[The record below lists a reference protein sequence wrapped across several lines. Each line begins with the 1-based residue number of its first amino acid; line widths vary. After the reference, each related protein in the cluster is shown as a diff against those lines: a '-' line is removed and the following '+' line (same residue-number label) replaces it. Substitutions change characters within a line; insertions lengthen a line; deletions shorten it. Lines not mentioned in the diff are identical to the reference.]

1 MAGVRMRALAGA
13 VVMAAAM
20 GVAGCSDGGADPSAA
35 VSKAAS
41 AVESAGAAVESAA
54 SAASD
59 AAASAA
65 AVAKDKLSEVKDG
78 VDAKDEVKLGT
89 PSKDGEGHATVPV
102 SVRNT
107 DGSAK
112 SFAVQVNFKDEG
124 GNLLDTVVVTISDV
138 APNGTGEGTARST
151 HPLSGTVKAE
161 TGTALRY

>member
-1 MAGVRMRALAGA
+1 MAGVRMRALAG
-13 VVMAAAM
+13 VVLVTVAM
-20 GVAGCSDGGADPSAA
+20 GTAGCSDGGGDPSAA

-54 SAASD
+54 SEASE

-65 AVAKDKLSEVKDG
+65 AVAKDKLSEVKEG
-78 VDAKDEVKLGT
+78 VDAKNEVKLGA
-89 PSKDGEGHATVPV
+89 PSTDGEGHATVPV
-102 SVRNT
+102 SARNT

-138 APNGTGEGTARST
+138 AANSTGEGTARST
-151 HPLSGTVKAE
+151 RALSGTVKAE